1 MVDCQWSV
9 SRIQRGSENVFHA
22 NAIKL
27 GVGGALRYSR
37 IFGVS
42 KVEVCFVGK
51 RQRREVVCIYLYGYC
66 VFDVNVSMCYLDA
79 FGQII
84 KIHLHQIKYKFPL
97 NVIEDDRNKNVILS
111 KTKFDEQD

>member
-1 MVDCQWSV
+1 MKLPFSPYSDRSNMVDCQWSV

-66 VFDVNVSMCYLDA
+66 VFDVNVSMCYLELVRVRPNNKDTSTPN
-79 FGQII
+79 
-84 KIHLHQIKYKFPL
+84 KI
-97 NVIEDDRNKNVILS
+97 
-111 KTKFDEQD
+111 